1 MHSSG
6 EHAREASLQVAEVGC
21 NGWSRPCL
29 AIVRRSELF
38 GSLRLFFRT
47 ALKELQRI
55 LHVDWER
62 VKSGVV
68 TFLRRVARFE
78 WLVVLHE
85 RRSLFTSL
93 SSRVVSVLSDDFL
106 CRVEKLSL
114 LGLLRERLLLHE

>member
-1 MHSSG
+1 VNVGRLELLWSVFIIIWLALN
-6 EHAREASLQVAEVGC
+6 ELQGV
-21 NGWSRPCL
+21 L
-29 AIVRRSELF
+29 LVRRE
-38 GSLRLFFRT
+38 GAKRLVVAT
-47 ALKELQRI
+47 LS
-55 LHVDWER
+55 R
-62 VKSGVV
+62 VGRS
-68 TFLRRVARFE
+68 E